1 MKIFN
6 SGSGYGSFPFRFG
19 ALALGLMLLNGC
31 VVAERPS
38 RRERV
43 LERAGPPTVIVA
55 DLASGGR
62 GEVIIIEAAPPQPRV
77 EVIVSRPSP
86 RHVWLPGYWT
96 WRGGQHVWVEGR
108 WELPPRGH
116 TVWVAP
122 RWEARG
128 SGHVFIEGFWR

>member
-6 SGSGYGSFPFRFG
+6 AGSAQGSLPFWLG
-19 ALALGLMLLNGC
+19 PLALGLMMLSGC

-55 DLASGGR
+55 QPGR
-62 GEVIIIEAAPPQPRV
+62 VEVVVVQVPPPAPRV

-96 WRGGQHVWVEGR
+96 WHGGRHVWVDGR
-108 WELPPRGH
+108 WELPPHGH

-122 RWEARG
+122 RWEVRG